1 MFIKL
6 TKKDGNPIWINSGFI
21 VTMEPVRSGGTIV
34 VPFGDGLD
42 YEVREGAESIVSL
55 IEGVP
60 VAEIVPAV
68 STEEE
73 PAPPPE
79 TSATTPS
86 KAEEPATPTAEPA
99 APEAQPV
106 FEPVEVPAL
115 ASESESAAAVAAVM
129 QLTPKP
135 EPEKPT
141 KRTRKAKTRPAP
153 SGTPATEG
161 ERKIPRRRAVRKTP
175 LQLTEE
181 QLARVRTMAPR
192 SVKRLSNALLTQF
205 AVTDPETMVR
215 ALVEHD
221 IITVDEQSHI
231 TWIK

>member
-60 VAEIVPAV
+60 VAEIVPAL
-68 STEEE
+68 STEDE
-73 PAPPPE
+73 PAPQPE
-79 TSATTPS
+79 TPTKSPS
-86 KAEEPATPTAEPA
+86 NAEEPKTPTAEPA
-99 APEAQPV
+99 PETQPV

-115 ASESESAAAVAAVM
+115 TSESESAAAVAAVM
-129 QLTPKP
+129 QLAPKP

-141 KRTRKAKTRPAP
+141 KRARKAKTRPAP